1 MLSFRE
7 LCDTKLSGFLSFDST
22 ATSLNQKK
30 VKIRKSGSEFMWH
43 QSILFLTLPENLSV
57 TANDT

>member
-1 MLSFRE
+1 MQNSQLIKSEKRRRILVMLSFRE

-30 VKIRKSGSEFMWH
+30 G
-43 QSILFLTLPENLSV
+43 EN
-57 TANDT
+57 